1 MQYFFETY
9 SVLLEHPYIQLAAV
23 FLLLVLTAWVVMP
36 LFFMTISTI
45 TSHTKTDIDDKLFRI
60 LHKPLFWSFV
70 FGGIIVADNFL
81 EFGGGIES
89 FIFRAVIS
97 IMIFVWV
104 RPLTRITNLVLHKNS
119 QSKRSFVKSATLP
132 LFKNMSLVIIWS
144 FAIYFVFYTWGI
156 SLTAW
161 LASAGIVGIAVGF
174 AAKDTL
180 ANLISGIFIL
190 ADSPYK
196 VGDIIRLNS
205 GERGEVLHVG
215 LRSTRIRT
223 YDGVEITVPNSK
235 MGNEQIFNETGT
247 HVDKKIRI
255 RIPVGVSYDTD
266 IAKVESILLNIA
278 KSFESICDN
287 PEPQVR
293 FLRFGDSS
301 LDLELRVWMPEPGR
315 LGGITDKINRQIL
328 EEFRKE
334 SIEIPYPQRDVHIF
348 NS

>member
-1 MQYFFETY
+1 MEQFYIIY
-9 SVLLEHPYIQLAAV
+9 HNLISVPAVQVLILFVLV
-23 FLLLVLTAWVVMP
+23 FLLAFLLTPLLFAVLSMLTA
-36 LFFMTISTI
+36 
-45 TSHTKTDIDDKLFRI
+45 HTKTDLDDKLLKI
-60 LHKPLFWSFV
+60 LNRPVFWSIV
-70 FGGIIVADNFL
+70 FAGLLFSIRYFSFHASLELLIRKIVFSAL
-81 EFGGGIES
+81 
-89 FIFRAVIS
+89 IFA
-97 IMIFVWV
+97 WV
-104 RPLTRITNLVLHKNS
+104 KPFTRVTNLLLHKNS
-119 QSKRSFVKSATLP
+119 TSKRGFIKPATLP

-144 FAIYFVFYTWGI
+144 FAIYFAFYVWGI

-215 LRSTRIRT
+215 LRSTRIKT

-247 HVDKKIRI
+247 HVDRKIRL
-255 RIPVGVSYDTD
+255 RIPVSVAYDTD
-266 IAKVESILLNIA
+266 IEKAEQILIDIA
-278 KSFESICDN
+278 RSFDVICDD

-293 FLRFGDSS
+293 LLSFGDSS
-301 LDLELRVWMPEPGR
+301 LDMELRVWMPEPGR
-315 LGGITDKINRQIL
+315 LGGIKDKINRKVL
-328 EEFRKE
+328 DEFRKAD
-334 SIEIPYPQRDVHIF
+334 IEIPYPQRDIHLLKD
-348 NS
+348 